1 MLRAVRKAAALK
13 IVVYEGTY
21 GGTYGGTNE
30 YEGVLINKLPSYI
43 RRYEGTK
50 VPSYYLCLDCD
61 PSNPANKREEH
72 QTTVQPITRLHER
85 NLGS

>member
-50 VPSYYLCLDCD
+50 VPSFVRTKQGTFIRSKYTYMDF
-61 PSNPANKREEH
+61 
-72 QTTVQPITRLHER
+72 
-85 NLGS
+85 